1 MHLGQQ
7 VAAQDVQQL
16 AAHLWA
22 VPGSEARDVLPS
34 GGSPSRLVFRSENRY
49 DMTMATRSHDAHP
62 RGTIVR
68 DRDGDQWR
76 KGTAWWHWT
85 GRRADTGPGKLLW
98 RDLEERYGPLAVTA
112 TVCPVA
118 PRPRGSIPRD
128 HEARLAAAKEERDRA
143 DAQLKT
149 AVADASEAGASVRE
163 LANFLDVS
171 TNTIQRWKREVD
183 QRR

>member
-1 MHLGQQ
+1 
-7 VAAQDVQQL
+7 
-16 AAHLWA
+16 
-22 VPGSEARDVLPS
+22 
-34 GGSPSRLVFRSENRY
+34 
-49 DMTMATRSHDAHP
+49 
-62 RGTIVR
+62 
-68 DRDGDQWR
+68 
-76 KGTAWWHWT
+76 
-85 GRRADTGPGKLLW
+85 LLW
-98 RDLEERYGPLAVTA
+98 QDLEERYGPLAVTA
-112 TVCPVA
+112 TVSPVA

-128 HEARLAAAKEERDRA
+128 YEARLAAAKEERDRA